1 MTSTSWATRR
11 PATTCSR
18 PVASR
23 APYPS
28 SPCTPSRSTGSSP
41 VAGPPSSTNGARPC
55 GSCRSGSS
63 PRPRSTRSGPP
74 SSTSNDSSECRS
86 GSSGTTAR
94 RRAAGR
100 RPDRYDRDMAVIA
113 SIFVA
118 LAALLHGY
126 IFLLESVR
134 WTHPRTWRI
143 FGVPSQEHAA
153 ILKPMAYNQGLGLGA
168 AIGLVLY
175 WSGAVAPGLTL
186 MLFTTACMA
195 LAAAVLATGGRR
207 YVRPALVQGTLP
219 LIGFVLLLFA

>member
-1 MTSTSWATRR
+1 
-11 PATTCSR
+11 
-18 PVASR
+18 
-23 APYPS
+23 
-28 SPCTPSRSTGSSP
+28 
-41 VAGPPSSTNGARPC
+41 
-55 GSCRSGSS
+55 
-63 PRPRSTRSGPP
+63 
-74 SSTSNDSSECRS
+74 
-86 GSSGTTAR
+86 
-94 RRAAGR
+94 
-100 RPDRYDRDMAVIA
+100 MAVIA

-143 FGVPSQEHAA
+143 FGVPNQEQAD
-153 ILKPMAYNQGLGLGA
+153 ILKPMAYNQGFYNLFLGLGA

-219 LIGFVLLLFA
+219 LIGFVLFLLA